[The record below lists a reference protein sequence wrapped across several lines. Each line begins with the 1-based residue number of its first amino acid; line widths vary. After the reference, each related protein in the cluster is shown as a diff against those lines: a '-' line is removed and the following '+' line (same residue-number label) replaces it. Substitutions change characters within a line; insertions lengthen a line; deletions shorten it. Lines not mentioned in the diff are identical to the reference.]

1 VGQLESLAPAGASGK
16 TRAFFYPRQ
25 AALPP
30 SILSHDVPFAMPVLW
45 PTVTIVGVGLIGGSA
60 GLALARR
67 GLAERIIGVG
77 RSSGSLAV
85 ARDRGAVTEATTD
98 LAAAVA
104 AADFVLVATRVGLI
118 GSQLAQIDA
127 AVRPG
132 TLITDAGSTKES
144 IVAAWEAARPSR
156 RGRFVGS
163 HPLAGSHE
171 RGPQAADA
179 ELFSGRLAVLT
190 PVAETPQDDVEAV
203 RQFWTAI
210 GAETTELNPTDHDAL
225 LAAAS
230 HTPHLVAAAL
240 AAATPAAARPLTAG
254 GWRDTTRVAAGDP
267 ELWTDILLDNAAA
280 VAGQLDAVATGIDQL
295 RQAIAAGDRET
306 LIHLLTLAKESRD
319 ALGS

>member
-1 VGQLESLAPAGASGK
+1 
-16 TRAFFYPRQ
+16 
-25 AALPP
+25 
-30 SILSHDVPFAMPVLW
+30 MPVLW

-77 RSSGSLAV
+77 RSAASLAV
-85 ARDRGAVTEATTD
+85 ARDRGAVTETTTD

-118 GSQLAQIDA
+118 GPQLEQIDA
-127 AVRPG
+127 AVRAG
-132 TLITDAGSTKES
+132 TLITDAGSTKQS
-144 IVAAWEAARPSR
+144 IVAAWERARASR
-156 RGRFVGS
+156 QGRFVGS

-179 ELFSGRLAVLT
+179 DLFRGRLAVLT
-190 PVAETPQDDVEAV
+190 PVAATPREDVEAV
-203 RQFWTAI
+203 RQFWDAI
-210 GAETTELNPTDHDAL
+210 GAETEELAPADHDLL

-280 VAGQLDAVATGIDQL
+280 VAGQLDAVAAGIDQL
-295 RQAIAAGDRET
+295 QQAIATGDRGG
-306 LIHLLTLAKESRD
+306 LVRLLTLAKESRD

>member
-1 VGQLESLAPAGASGK
+1 MHLVQPDRSSTHDGDTCPD
-16 TRAFFYPRQ
+16 
-25 AALPP
+25 
-30 SILSHDVPFAMPVLW
+30 SILAHDVTIAMPVLW

-60 GLALARR
+60 GLALGRR
-67 GLAERIIGVG
+67 GLAEQIIGVG
-77 RSSGSLAV
+77 RSEASLAV
-85 ARDRGAVTEATTD
+85 ARDRGAITAATTD

-118 GSQLAQIDA
+118 GAQLEQIDA
-127 AVRPG
+127 AVRPD
-132 TLITDAGSTKES
+132 TLITDAGSTKQS
-144 IVAAWEAARPSR
+144 IVAAWERSRPSR

-179 ELFSGRLAVLT
+179 ELFIGRLAVLT
-190 PVAETPQDDVEAV
+190 PVAETPPDDIAAV
-203 RQFWTAI
+203 RQFWTAL
-210 GAETTELNPTDHDAL
+210 GAETEELAPADHDRL

-230 HTPHLVAAAL
+230 HAPHLVAAAL

-295 RQAIAAGDRET
+295 RQAITAGDRQALT
-306 LIHLLTLAKESRD
+306 DLLTLAKESRD

>member
-1 VGQLESLAPAGASGK
+1 MHLVQPDCSITHDGDTCPDGILA
-16 TRAFFYPRQ
+16 
-25 AALPP
+25 
-30 SILSHDVPFAMPVLW
+30 HDVTIAMPVLW

-60 GLALARR
+60 GLALGRR
-67 GLAERIIGVG
+67 GLAEQIIGVG
-77 RSSGSLAV
+77 RSEASLAV
-85 ARDRGAVTEATTD
+85 AQDRGAITAATTD

-104 AADFVLVATRVGLI
+104 AADLVLVATRVGLI
-118 GSQLAQIDA
+118 GTQLEQIDA
-127 AVRPG
+127 AVRPD
-132 TLITDAGSTKES
+132 TLITDAGSTKQS
-144 IVAAWEAARPSR
+144 IVAAWERSRPSR

-179 ELFSGRLAVLT
+179 ELFTGRLAVLT
-190 PVAETPQDDVEAV
+190 PVAETPSDDIAAV
-203 RQFWTAI
+203 RAFWTAL
-210 GAETTELNPTDHDAL
+210 GAKTEELAPADHDRL

-230 HTPHLVAAAL
+230 HAPHLVAAAL

-280 VAGQLDAVATGIDQL
+280 VASQLDAVATGIDQL
-295 RQAIAAGDRET
+295 RQAIAAGNRQALTD
-306 LIHLLTLAKESRD
+306 LLTLAKESRD